1 MKPLRYRMIHE
12 LELHRKSP
20 KTIAA
25 YVMAVAQL
33 ARYYNRPPDRI
44 SVDEIREWMHF
55 LITEKKLAFSSC
67 NQKLAGVRFFYRQVL
82 QQSEFGA
89 ELRIPTKR
97 SGRLPEPLSRNEIVR
112 LLDATD
118 SGKARMLLMTS
129 YATGVRLSELLNL
142 RFEDI
147 HSERMV
153 VRIRQ
158 GKGRKDR
165 YTLLSPRL
173 LTELREY
180 WREYRPSE
188 WLFENQKYGG
198 QLNPSTPQK
207 AYQNAKLRAGIT
219 HGQGIHTLR
228 HSFATHLLES
238 GLDLPTIQRLL
249 GHTSLATT
257 ARYLHVTSHHLRRVS
272 SPLELLQFPHAD
284 LPSPSS
290 DATNRS
296 DRK

>member
-1 MKPLRYRMIHE
+1 MKSLRYQMIHE

-20 KTIAA
+20 RTIEA
-25 YVMAVAQL
+25 YLMAVSQL
-33 ARYYNRPPDRI
+33 ARYYNRPPDQI
-44 SVDEIREWMHF
+44 AVGEVREWMHY
-55 LITEKKLAFSSC
+55 LIIEKKLAFSSC
-67 NQKLAGVRFFYRQVL
+67 NQKLAGIKFFYRHVL
-82 QQSEFGA
+82 QQSEFDVA
-89 ELRIPTKR
+89 LRIPTKR
-97 SGRLPEPLSRNEIVR
+97 TGRLPEPLSRNEIVR
-112 LLDATD
+112 LLDAAR
-118 SGKARMLLMTS
+118 SEKARVMLMTC
-129 YATGVRLSELLNL
+129 YATGVRVSELLNL
-142 RFEDI
+142 RLEDI

-180 WREYRPSE
+180 WRKYRPSV
-188 WLFENQKYGG
+188 WLFENQRHGG

-207 AYQNAKLRAGIT
+207 AYQDAKLRAQIT

-228 HSFATHLLES
+228 HSFATHLLET

-249 GHTSLATT
+249 GHTSLSTT

-272 SPLELLQFPHAD
+272 SPLDLLRFPHAD
-284 LPSPSS
+284 VLSPSS
-290 DATNRS
+290 DTADRT

>member
-1 MKPLRYRMIHE
+1 MNSLRYQMIHE

-25 YVMAVAQL
+25 YVMAVGQL
-33 ARYYNRPPDRI
+33 ARYYNRRPDQI

-82 QQSEFGA
+82 QQPKFGV

-97 SGRLPEPLSRNEIVR
+97 SGRLPEPLSRSEVIR
-112 LLDATD
+112 LLDAAG
-118 SGKARMLLMTS
+118 SGKARMLLMTC

-147 HSERMV
+147 QAERMV

-207 AYQNAKLRAGIT
+207 AYQNAKLRAGII

-228 HSFATHLLES
+228 HSFATHLLET

-249 GHTSLATT
+249 GHTSLSTT
-257 ARYLHVTSHHLRRVS
+257 SRYLHVTSQHLRRVS
-272 SPLELLQFPHAD
+272 SPLELLQFPDAELPTPSAD
-284 LPSPSS
+284 V
-290 DATNRS
+290 T
-296 DRK
+296 DRADRT

>member
-1 MKPLRYRMIHE
+1 MKSLRYQMIHE

-20 KTIAA
+20 RTIEA
-25 YVMAVAQL
+25 YVMAVSQL
-33 ARYYNRPPDRI
+33 ARYYNRPPDQI
-44 SVDEIREWMHF
+44 TVGEIREWMHY
-55 LITEKKLAFSSC
+55 LITGKKLAFSSC

-82 QQSEFGA
+82 QQPKFGV

-97 SGRLPEPLSRNEIVR
+97 TGRLPEPLSRGEIVK
-112 LLDATD
+112 LLDAAR
-118 SGKARMLLMTS
+118 SEKARIMLMTC
-129 YATGVRLSELLNL
+129 YATGVRVSELLNL
-142 RFEDI
+142 RLEDI

-180 WREYRPSE
+180 WRKYRPSV
-188 WLFENQKYGG
+188 WLFENQRYGG

-207 AYQNAKLRAGIT
+207 AYQDAKLRSGIT

-228 HSFATHLLES
+228 HSFATHLLET

-249 GHTSLATT
+249 GHTSLSTT

-272 SPLELLQFPHAD
+272 SPLELLRFPHAEPPT
-284 LPSPSS
+284 PSP
-290 DATNRS
+290 DLTDRS
-296 DRK
+296 AGK

>member
-1 MKPLRYRMIHE
+1 MKSLRYQMIHE

-33 ARYYNRPPDRI
+33 ARYYNRRPDQI

-82 QQSEFGA
+82 QQPQFDV

-97 SGRLPEPLSRNEIVR
+97 SGRLPEPLSRSEIVR
-112 LLDATD
+112 LFDAAG
-118 SGKARMLLMTS
+118 SGKARMMLMTC
-129 YATGVRLSELLNL
+129 YATGVRLSEPLNL

-147 HSERMV
+147 HAERMV

-180 WREYRPSE
+180 WREYRPSV

-207 AYQNAKLRAGIT
+207 AYQIAKLRAGIT

-228 HSFATHLLES
+228 HSFATHLLET

-249 GHTSLATT
+249 GHTSLSTT
-257 ARYLHVTSHHLRRVS
+257 SRYLHVTSHHFRKVS
-272 SPLELLQFPHAD
+272 SPLELLRFPHTELPA
-284 LPSPSS
+284 PSPN
-290 DATNRS
+290 AT
-296 DRK
+296 DRAART

>member
-1 MKPLRYRMIHE
+1 MKSLRYQMIHE

-33 ARYYNRPPDRI
+33 ARYYNRRPDQI

-55 LITEKKLAFSSC
+55 LITEKKPAFSSC

-82 QQSEFGA
+82 QQPEFGA

-97 SGRLPEPLSRNEIVR
+97 SGRLPEPLSRREVVR
-112 LLDATD
+112 LLDAAG
-118 SGKARMLLMTS
+118 SGKARMMLMTC

-147 HSERMV
+147 HAERMV

-180 WREYRPSE
+180 RRKYRPSE

-198 QLNPSTPQK
+198 RLNPSTPQK
-207 AYQNAKLRAGIT
+207 AYQDAKLRAGIT

-228 HSFATHLLES
+228 HSFATHLLET

-249 GHTSLATT
+249 GHTSLSTT
-257 ARYLHVTSHHLRRVS
+257 SRYLHVTSHHFRSVS
-272 SPLELLQFPHAD
+272 SPPELLQFPHAD
-284 LPSPSS
+284 SLSVSS
-290 DATNRS
+290 DVAGGNG
-296 DRK
+296 RK